1 MAEQCFKKKG
11 TNPPVCGVHNVRLV
25 TKQLPGGLIA
35 PGYEGFAFLVCP
47 VSGVVLSDEPQS
59 EN

>member
-25 TKQLPGGLIA
+25 TKQLPNGLIA
-35 PGYEGFAFLVCP
+35 PGYKGFTFLFCP
-47 VSGVVLSDEPQS
+47 VSGVVLSDEPPS